1 MFGSKKEEQIDLT
14 KLTSMIASNM
24 DITGDVHFLEG
35 LRVDGH
41 IEGNVVSK
49 PDAQCLLVL
58 SDKGSVTGNVKTYD
72 AVVNGH
78 IVGDLEVT
86 HFLELQSNACVTG
99 NIIYRQ
105 LRMDCGATVEGKLTR
120 KGFGEEQSNNVVEL
134 SSPNTATA
142 ASK

>member
-1 MFGSKKEEQIDLT
+1 MFGKSKEVNIDLT

-24 DITGDVHFLEG
+24 DISGDMHFQEG

-41 IEGNVVSK
+41 INGNVIAK
-49 PDAQCLLVL
+49 PDAQSLLVL
-58 SDKGSVTGNVKTYD
+58 SDKGSITGNVTTYD

-86 HFLELQSNACVTG
+86 HYLELQASACVTG

-105 LRMDCGATVEGKLTR
+105 LRMDCGATVEGKLNR
-120 KGFGEEQSNNVVEL
+120 IGETGVQSNVVEL
-134 SSPNTATA
+134 PEKAA
-142 ASK
+142 ASGTK